1 MSVKG
6 WNFKLL
12 IVVGHG
18 SKGGRRVRLPS
29 SAPLKTLGIPT
40 IPRVFNLVKIPA
52 WTHGD
57 HNRRKRTPPI

>member
-29 SAPLKTLGIPT
+29 SAPFETLGIVG
-40 IPRVFNLVKIPA
+40 ISRVFLLS
-52 WTHGD
+52 
-57 HNRRKRTPPI
+57 